1 MQPSYSYN
9 MDPGFGQ
16 LSMVPQDDSKMALG
30 HNIKEEQRTKENPI
44 PSENLKSN
52 QQVYKHRSH
61 SFSIINFL
69 MHFLF
74 FPDFR

>member
-16 LSMVPQDDSKMALG
+16 LSMVPDESKMTIG

-44 PSENLKSN
+44 PSENLKIN
-52 QQVYKHRSH
+52 QQVKSW
-61 SFSIINFL
+61 S
-69 MHFLF
+69 
-74 FPDFR
+74 

>member
-16 LSMVPQDDSKMALG
+16 LSMVPDDSKMALG

-44 PSENLKSN
+44 PSENLKIN
-52 QQVYKHRSH
+52 QQVKTCTIILDNQVYYS
-61 SFSIINFL
+61 SFFS
-69 MHFLF
+69 
-74 FPDFR
+74 

>member
-16 LSMVPQDDSKMALG
+16 LSMVDESKMTIG

-44 PSENLKSN
+44 PSENLKIN
-52 QQVYKHRSH
+52 QQVKSW
-61 SFSIINFL
+61 S
-69 MHFLF
+69 
-74 FPDFR
+74 